1 MLPYVRRRALA
12 WGHVNGGLWAVGNA
26 LTTGPLVVYLARDL
40 GALGLGLSLVLAIPN
55 LAGLLRL
62 IAPAIIFRA
71 GTARRACLGLLLVSY
86 VLIVGLP
93 FLAVAAPELSR
104 TAAVGAMIS
113 LLFIHQMLEYLGTVA
128 LWAWWGDLV
137 PGRIR
142 GRYFARRQRI
152 QLAVTIPTLLA
163 AGFFADQ
170 WRKQFADQPDHL
182 LLAYAIP
189 TGLGALLLLASVLP
203 LFQMPAT
210 RAYPRPEWHVVAA
223 AIQAPF
229 GDRRFWALLVFRGWF
244 SLANGVSQVV
254 QNVYIPK
261 DVLDFGVA
269 PMNAFR
275 VVTQGGQLAAARTV
289 GKWSDCYG
297 NRPVLIA
304 AQLCVSLSLVFY
316 LVARPETRWLLAGAW
331 VLFGAYI
338 AHNICL
344 PNLVLKLSPDVE
356 RPAYVAASE
365 AIGSVLHAASTIG
378 GGVLFDYLRAQSPD
392 SSREPLRS
400 CLIIL
405 VIGLVMRLSG
415 VVLVARI
422 REPGAWTWREIL
434 AGDRTQLQ

>member
-1 MLPYVRRRALA
+1 
-12 WGHVNGGLWAVGNA
+12 
-26 LTTGPLVVYLARDL
+26 
-40 GALGLGLSLVLAIPN
+40 
-55 LAGLLRL
+55 
-62 IAPAIIFRA
+62 
-71 GTARRACLGLLLVSY
+71 
-86 VLIVGLP
+86 
-93 FLAVAAPELSR
+93 
-104 TAAVGAMIS
+104 
-113 LLFIHQMLEYLGTVA
+113 
-128 LWAWWGDLV
+128 
-137 PGRIR
+137 
-142 GRYFARRQRI
+142 
-152 QLAVTIPTLLA
+152 
-163 AGFFADQ
+163 
-170 WRKQFADQPDHL
+170 
-182 LLAYAIP
+182 
-189 TGLGALLLLASVLP
+189 
-203 LFQMPAT
+203 
-210 RAYPRPEWHVVAA
+210 
-223 AIQAPF
+223 
-229 GDRRFWALLVFRGWF
+229 
-244 SLANGVSQVV
+244 
-254 QNVYIPK
+254 VYIPK